1 MNAQRGLTGTGPVRH
16 LPGQPSSVGRSRG
29 AGSRQPARSVAVD
42 PGPGGRLALS
52 QLSARVGGSS
62 VSLSCSGA
70 DQGGRHVGM
79 VVGADHRGRARVG
92 VWRDAEPSPLTA
104 LRQRPDHGWRSCST
118 RPTAWRRGRWVQ
130 AQRAPPTTQRCPAR
144 RARVRNRGWANA
156 ARPPRA
162 VGCWK
167 GRVVRLHGATPH
179 GLGRHEPGIEV
190 ERGQCLPSILAG
202 AASVALI
209 NRNEPEWAIV
219 VAGGRSRGWEWPP
232 TWSQFGRSL
241 PVSER
246 SAILS
251 QGR

>member
-62 VSLSCSGA
+62 VSLNCSGA

-118 RPTAWRRGRWVQ
+118 RPTAWRRGRWIQ

-144 RARVRNRGWANA
+144 PG
-156 ARPPRA
+156 
-162 VGCWK
+162 
-167 GRVVRLHGATPH
+167 
-179 GLGRHEPGIEV
+179 GLGCATGVGPMPLGHPEQLV
-190 ERGQCLPSILAG
+190 AG
-202 AASVALI
+202 KAASFGCTEQRRMGLGGT
-209 NRNEPEWAIV
+209 NQGSRSN
-219 VAGGRSRGWEWPP
+219 AG
-232 TWSQFGRSL
+232 
-241 PVSER
+241 
-246 SAILS
+246 SAYRRFWLAPL
-251 QGR
+251 RWR